1 MAVLKEEDKTDK
13 SVSQLPTTLNDPGV
27 TVTDEST
34 CDNNNSE
41 KLKQGTEG
49 DSKNVKEEE
58 EKGPLPPDG
67 GWGWMVVLG
76 CFLITCLIPMVGP
89 CFGILFSRYLL
100 DLGTSSTKTA
110 WIFNLHCF
118 MWNIVGLVTR
128 PLTQEF
134 GWRNI
139 ALLGSSLTALSFA
152 ISAFAPNAEFLFFS
166 YSILCGAAGGS
177 VTCIC
182 FTILPH
188 YFTRRRGIANAIMM
202 AGICLGQIFAP
213 PFVQFLQERYGFRS
227 ATLLLAAIMLNASVG
242 ASLFSP
248 LEWHTAKDK
257 EPKADHREEDATLLT
272 EKQSLK
278 PGGIDH
284 LKKCHSAKSF
294 EYTLEGKEVDLVE
307 VMAHARIL
315 RKRNDNHIS
324 EASRLSISSSLAVST
339 MDIAGIGAGF
349 ADDESNTDDNT
360 QNKEKK
366 TLWKIIARVA
376 KQTISDLRILRSP
389 RALIISLGATFCL
402 NGYVN
407 FIMMVPFAMQ
417 VAGHGLEQSA
427 WCISTSAI
435 CNLLMR
441 IIVSLLS
448 DCKKFSIKACYVSGF
463 VFIFA
468 AIVVFPFLTDLPWM
482 LAIIGVW
489 GTGVGMNM
497 GLYNLVMI
505 SVMGVENLAPVF
517 GAACF
522 MVAVGFITFGPIIG
536 VIRDQSGSYSTS
548 MWVISLMLMTSIIL
562 WSFMP
567 AAQKYDRKF
576 EEDRKADS
584 TMQIKV

>member
-1 MAVLKEEDKTDK
+1 MAVQKETDK
-13 SVSQLPTTLNDPGV
+13 SVSQLPTTLSDPGV
-27 TVTDEST
+27 TATDEAT

-41 KLKQGTEG
+41 KRQQGTEG
-49 DSKNVKEEE
+49 ENEDVKEEE
-58 EKGPLPPDG
+58 DKGPLPPDG

-100 DLGTSSTKTA
+100 VLGTSSTKTA

-118 MWNIVGLVTR
+118 MWNIAGLVSR

-134 GWRNI
+134 GWRNM

-152 ISAFAPNAEFLFFS
+152 ISAFAPSAEFLFFS

-177 VTCIC
+177 VTCMC

-202 AGICLGQIFAP
+202 AGICLGQILAP
-213 PFVQFLQERYGFRS
+213 PFVQFLQERYGFRN
-227 ATLLLAAIMLNASVG
+227 ATLLLAAVMLIASIG

-248 LEWHTAKDK
+248 VEWHSRK
-257 EPKADHREEDATLLT
+257 PKAEHHEGDTTLPA
-272 EKQSLK
+272 ERQVLK

-284 LKKCHSAKSF
+284 FKKCHSARSF
-294 EYTLEGKEVDLVE
+294 ECALEGKEVDLAE

-324 EASRLSISSSLAVST
+324 EVPRLSVSSSLAVST

-349 ADDESNTDDNT
+349 ADDESNTDNT
-360 QNKEKK
+360 QDEKEK

-389 RALIISLGATFCL
+389 RALIISLGATFCI

-441 IIVSLLS
+441 IVVSILS
-448 DCKKFSIKACYVSGF
+448 DCQKFSIKACYVSGF
-463 VFIFA
+463 IFIFA
-468 AIVVFPFLTDLPWM
+468 AIVAFPFLTDLPWM
-482 LAIIGVW
+482 LAVIGVW

-517 GAACF
+517 GATCF
-522 MVAVGFITFGPIIG
+522 MVAVGFITLGPIIG

-562 WSFMP
+562 WLFMP

-576 EEDRKADS
+576 EEDRKADRA
-584 TMQIKV
+584 MQINV